1 MKTDV
6 KINVHIISASFR
18 RFTICFS
25 ALYVLRL
32 IFIDALI
39 RFILFNNINV
49 HAHFSNRNVLA
60 L

>member
-6 KINVHIISASFR
+6 KINVHIISVSFR

-39 RFILFNNINV
+39 RFKIFFLIILMSMLIFQIEM
-49 HAHFSNRNVLA
+49 S
-60 L
+60 